1 MKNTLRKWLGI
12 ESLKEEVKRLDFD
25 AQVSL
30 AVIEFLNNQVRS
42 LTIENLIIKDLIVK
56 TPTKKEAK
64 STKKITKTNKSKK

>member
-1 MKNTLRKWLGI
+1 MKNAIKQWLGI
-12 ESLKEEVKRLDFD
+12 EDLENQVISLAFD

-30 AVIEFLNNQVRS
+30 TVIEFLNNQVRS
-42 LTIENLIIKDLIVK
+42 LIMENLIMKDLMVK

>member
-12 ESLKEEVKRLDFD
+12 ESLGNEVKRLDFD

-30 AVIEFLNNQVRS
+30 AVIEFLNNQVRA
-42 LTIENLIIKDLIVK
+42 LIVENLIMKDLMVK

-64 STKKITKTNKSKK
+64 STKKITKTKKK

>member
-12 ESLKEEVKRLDFD
+12 QALQNEVARLDFD

-30 AVIEFLNNQVRS
+30 TVIEFLNNQVRS
-42 LTIENLIIKDLIVK
+42 LIMENLIIKDLIVK
-56 TPTKKEAK
+56 TPTKKEVK